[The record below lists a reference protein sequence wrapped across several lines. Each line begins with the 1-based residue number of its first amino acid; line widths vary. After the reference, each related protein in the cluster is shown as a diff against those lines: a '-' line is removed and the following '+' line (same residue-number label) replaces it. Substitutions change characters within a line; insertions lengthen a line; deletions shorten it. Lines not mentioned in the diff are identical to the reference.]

1 MWDELD
7 EPLGF
12 VAGSAS
18 ALAVR
23 DKRPMRGA
31 ATVAAIL
38 AIAVGLVM
46 LPRPDFPVKGQ
57 PFAVAKVEILP
68 APPKLVAPDATASVV
83 LIPATPAASAAQVE
97 TPTGSRLR
105 VGPAAHRS
113 RLSSMWRRRW
123 APSSRRPLT
132 AAFQTSRNMAFYLT
146 SRSMEHA
153 ALNRIIE
160 PARQRGSAVG
170 VVSVSPASIARLERW
185 TNGLD
190 SKGVALVPFS
200 ALISG
205 ASRPSAQLNGS
216 VSP

>member
-1 MWDELD
+1 VWDELD

-38 AIAVGLVM
+38 AIAVGLAM

-83 LIPATPAASAAQVE
+83 QIPATPAASAAQVE
-97 TPTGSRLR
+97 TTNGVKITRGSGGPPKPLIIDVAQALGAKLPPAPDSRLPDKSKYGLLPH
-105 VGPAAHRS
+105 V
-113 RLSSMWRRRW
+113 
-123 APSSRRPLT
+123 
-132 AAFQTSRNMAFYLT
+132 
-146 SRSMEHA
+146 
-153 ALNRIIE
+153 
-160 PARQRGSAVG
+160 AVDG
-170 VVSVSPASIARLERW
+170 TR
-185 TNGLD
+185 
-190 SKGVALVPFS
+190 
-200 ALISG
+200 
-205 ASRPSAQLNGS
+205 SAQQDH
-216 VSP
+216 